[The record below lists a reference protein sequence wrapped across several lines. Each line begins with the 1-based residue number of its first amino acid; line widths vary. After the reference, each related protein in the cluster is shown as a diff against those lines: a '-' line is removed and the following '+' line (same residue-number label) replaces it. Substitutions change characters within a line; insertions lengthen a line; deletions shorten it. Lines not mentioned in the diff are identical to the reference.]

1 MIKPRCIATIRYSKQ
16 EIEIHINALKTFLG
30 NEKHRM
36 YFGPYEKL
44 LRDMKAI
51 KEQMLD
57 KESEAVLNR
66 DKEEQIVKGSV
77 CQE

>member
-1 MIKPRCIATIRYSKQ
+1 
-16 EIEIHINALKTFLG
+16 
-30 NEKHRM
+30 M

-44 LRDMKAI
+44 LRDMEAI
-51 KEQMLD
+51 KEQMVD
-57 KESEAVLNR
+57 KENEAVVNR